1 MIVFLIVYM
10 ITNALLFG
18 LISLFNNPVQNIR
31 YLFYG
36 IVIVLLE
43 FFQNDPPP
51 PPNDTPE

>member
-51 PPNDTPE
+51 PNDTPE